1 MDQTNQKQ
9 TKKSKLHIFL
19 ILTLTFIGGSAFF
32 LSVSYLILLNKS
44 LDRQGYYVHPFIIEE
59 HLAPMFYTSV
69 AVGFLFFIWRCI
81 KITINTKK
89 EKLIIEGIQLACM
102 SAFLISTITFM
113 TFVNTQIRFEL
124 LKTQDINVILEDATL
139 DKYGAYSA
147 SRAPYYEYK
156 NAQFSFIK
164 EQGASLLK
172 TRHIS
177 DLYATSMLIK
187 PIEPPYYDLQNLSRV
202 ELEAGLSPLFAFYY
216 LVTFQFFLATLL
228 NLCVYLTSKMLPTT
242 NQQER

>member
-9 TKKSKLHIFL
+9 TKKSKLYIFL
-19 ILTLTFIGGSAFF
+19 MFTLSFIGASVFF
-32 LSVSYLILLNKS
+32 LSVSYFILLHKS
-44 LDRQGYYVHPFIIEE
+44 LDRQGYYLHHYMKDEYIT
-59 HLAPMFYTSV
+59 PMLYASIAAGLT
-69 AVGFLFFIWRCI
+69 FFIWQS
-81 KITINTKK
+81 ITNIINTKNSK
-89 EKLIIEGIQLACM
+89 FDREGFHL
-102 SAFLISTITFM
+102 SYLVVFLIFAM
-113 TFVNTQIRFEL
+113 TFLTLITTQIRFEI

-139 DKYGAYSA
+139 EKYGAYSA

-172 TRHIS
+172 TQNIS

-187 PIEPPYYDLQNLSRV
+187 PIEPPYYDLHNLSRV
-202 ELEAGLSPLFAFYY
+202 ELEAGLWPLFFFFY
-216 LVTFQFFLATLL
+216 LVALQFFLAILL

>member
-9 TKKSKLHIFL
+9 PKKSKLYIFL
-19 ILTLTFIGGSAFF
+19 MLTLSFIGGSVFF
-32 LSVSYLILLNKS
+32 LSVSYLIILNKS
-44 LDRQGYYVHPFIIEE
+44 LDRQGYYVHPFLIEE

-81 KITINTKK
+81 KITINTNK
-89 EKLIIEGIQLACM
+89 EILITEGIQLACV
-102 SAFLISTITFM
+102 SAFLISTITF
-113 TFVNTQIRFEL
+113 TTLVNTQIRFEL

-139 DKYGAYSA
+139 EKYGAYSA
-147 SRAPYYEYK
+147 SRAPYYGYK

-164 EQGASLLK
+164 EQGACLLK
-172 TRHIS
+172 TQNIS

-187 PIEPPYYDLQNLSRV
+187 PIEPPYFDLHNLSSI
-202 ELEAGLSPLFAFYY
+202 ELEAGLWPLFLFYY
-216 LVTFQFFLATLL
+216 LVAFQLFL
-228 NLCVYLTSKMLPTT
+228 NLCVYLTSKMLPTS